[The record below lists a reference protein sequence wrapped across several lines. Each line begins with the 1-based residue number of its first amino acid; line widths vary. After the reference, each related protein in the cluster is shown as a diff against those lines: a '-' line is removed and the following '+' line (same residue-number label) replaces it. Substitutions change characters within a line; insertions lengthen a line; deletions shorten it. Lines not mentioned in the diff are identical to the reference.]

1 MARRLE
7 GSRQHML
14 ITRLNDRE
22 LKALEQHCRRY
33 KIENK
38 SRWIR
43 HLLMQEIIHQA
54 ELDSPLLFEEN
65 EMR

>member
-1 MARRLE
+1 MVKKLE
-7 GSRQHML
+7 GSREHIL

-22 LKALEQHCRRY
+22 LKALEEHCRRY
-33 KIENK
+33 KITNK

-43 HLLMQEIIHQA
+43 HLLMQEIIHLA
-54 ELDSPLLFEEN
+54 ELDSPLLFNED

>member
-1 MARRLE
+1 MAKRLE
-7 GSRQHML
+7 GARQHTL

-33 KIENK
+33 RIDNK

-43 HLLMQEIIHQA
+43 QLLMQEIIRQA
-54 ELDSPLLFEEN
+54 ELDTPLLFDEG